1 MVGCPDK
8 THAGNKESCVD
19 DIDRFVRVR
28 QPFRDIILDE

>member
-1 MVGCPDK
+1 MVGWLEK
-8 THAGNKESCVD
+8 THARNKKSCVD